1 MISRKTLLNASPGIR
16 VSYLQDCDAPAVPAR
31 LSVAEKN
38 TWGLVDQSQPEIV
51 TPCSRGRLAQV
62 ELGVNWPEGSVAA
75 VAQTSP
81 APQVGAPA
89 RDFRLTDSNG
99 RNHGLAQYRGKTVV
113 LEWNNPGCPYVQK
126 HYKSGNMQRAQGL
139 ARGRGVVWLTVN
151 SGAPGK
157 QGHMDGGQANAFLS
171 EQKAQ
176 PTAYLLDPRGVVGKA
191 YAATTTPEMF
201 VITPRGRI
209 AYMGA
214 IDDKATN
221 EVEDVP
227 TARNLVLAALDE
239 LRANKPV
246 SVSRTRSYGCSVKYA
261 M

>member
-1 MISRKTLLNASPGIR
+1 MRFVLAS
-16 VSYLQDCDAPAVPAR
+16 LAAV
-31 LSVAEKN
+31 V
-38 TWGLVDQSQPEIV
+38 
-51 TPCSRGRLAQV
+51 
-62 ELGVNWPEGSVAA
+62 SVAA
-75 VAQTSP
+75 LAQTTP

-89 RDFRLTDSNG
+89 RDFRLTDANG
-99 RNHGLAQYRGKTVV
+99 RNHSLAQYRGRTVV

-126 HYKSGNMQRAQGL
+126 HYRSGNMQRAQAA

-157 QGHMDGGQANAFLS
+157 QGHMDGAGANAFVA

-201 VITPRGRI
+201 VITPQGRV

-214 IDDKATN
+214 IDDKPTN
-221 EVEDVP
+221 KVEDVP
-227 TARNLVLAALDE
+227 GARNHVLAALDE
-239 LRANKPV
+239 LRTGKPV
-246 SVSRTRSYGCSVKYA
+246 SVARTRSYGCSVKYSA
-261 M
+261 